1 MVDVSRRET
10 LPEWKREKVKCRL
23 GFHIPTYPFFLIAQ
37 GLKAVVNG
45 LNLSFKNFSQYLG
58 HQLPLE
64 MSKPKPVA
72 NFPPRVKN

>member
-45 LNLSFKNFSQYLG
+45 LNLSF
-58 HQLPLE
+58 
-64 MSKPKPVA
+64 
-72 NFPPRVKN
+72 